1 MGDPSAG
8 KTGAWTVFVCMLANN
23 FTLGIAFG
31 TYGALLSHNEQA
43 FGVARDT
50 ISFGMSAVTTTLGL
64 SALVMGNVVRRLTPR
79 LSIAIGVAAA
89 ACALAGLGLTTSFA
103 VAMAMWA
110 LLGFGAAMAAI
121 LGPVAIAAEYFP
133 GRSGKVLALI
143 NLPLV
148 LFVGPWVVTA
158 ILSMLGREG
167 TYLLLAALL
176 LPVLA
181 LVLRLTV
188 GTQSVT
194 GEAEN
199 VQASLPVG
207 AIMARSDFWLLSLG
221 IAVIAGTGT
230 AYTVH
235 AIPFGQSAGLSVPAS
250 AVMLSVYSG
259 AGLAGV
265 PLFGWLADRIG
276 APRALALSGCVQ
288 CVSWA
293 GLALAPTGGYLFLSA
308 MLGAATTPLTMLHG
322 TAMAQMFGGKG
333 AGRAM
338 GYSYAIKL
346 PFLFIA
352 SPIVGYAY
360 LQMADYRPAFLS
372 VAASLMV
379 AVVLLFVASLTRR
392 KPAAQ
397 LVAEA

>member
-1 MGDPSAG
+1 
-8 KTGAWTVFVCMLANN
+8 MLANN

-31 TYGALLSHNEQA
+31 TYGAFLSHNEQA

-50 ISFGMSAVTTTLGL
+50 ISFGMSAVSTTLGL
-64 SALVMGNVVRRLTPR
+64 SALIMGNAVRRLTPR
-79 LSIAIGVAAA
+79 RSIAIGMAAT

-133 GRSGKVLALI
+133 GRSGKMLALT

-148 LFVGPWVVTA
+148 LFVGPWAVTT
-158 ILSMLGREG
+158 ILAELGREG

-181 LVLRLTV
+181 LVLRLRV
-188 GTQSVT
+188 GTQTVAS
-194 GEAEN
+194 EAQQF
-199 VQASLPVG
+199 QANLPLR
-207 AIMARSDFWLLSLG
+207 AIMSRKDFWLLSLG
-221 IAVIAGTGT
+221 IAVIAATGT

-235 AIPFGQSAGLSVPAS
+235 AIPFGRSAGLSGPAS

-276 APRALALSGCVQ
+276 APRALALSGGVQ

-293 GLALAPTGGYLFLSA
+293 GLALAPPGGFLFLSA

-322 TAMAQMFGGKG
+322 TAMAQMFGGNG

-346 PFLFIA
+346 PFLFMA

-360 LQMADYRPAFLS
+360 LQMGDYRPAFLA

-379 AVVLLFVASLTRR
+379 AVVLLSVASLTRR
-392 KPAAQ
+392 RPRAQ
-397 LVAEA
+397 VAAEA